1 MSSNRE
7 KKTVRKVDQFR
18 LFESFLA
25 DISTT
30 FASLPYERV
39 DAEILDALQGTAE
52 LLRMDRVAIFELRPD
67 AFEVVHGYA
76 RPGIVTQVGLDL
88 NQFKWYVSKLQL
100 GEAVVLMNVAEDLPK
115 EAKAEREYCKSV
127 GMKSLAT
134 MPIRVAGL
142 QWGAITTASFRGIQ
156 RLSKELQERLKLIGE
171 ILANAFVRKRM
182 EEQRRLAE
190 LEAQRNR
197 EELIHIGRISAAGE
211 LVASIA
217 HELNQPLTAIL
228 SNAQAGLRS
237 LSTVESSNSKEIQEI
252 LKEIIEDNTRAVEVI
267 RKLRAL
273 MNKGTSEFNDL
284 NVNIVINDVCMLLK
298 SDAILRNALISM
310 ELSDDLPL
318 VYVDRI
324 QIQQVLLNLMLN
336 AIESI
341 QNFSADRRKVTIRTI
356 RIDDRVRISVHDCG
370 KGINQEEHNKI
381 FDPFFT
387 TKPEGMGMGLSI
399 ARSIVKAHSG
409 ALWFENNSGY
419 GSTFHFTIPATKNRR
434 SQDA

>member
-1 MSSNRE
+1 
-7 KKTVRKVDQFR
+7 
-18 LFESFLA
+18 
-25 DISTT
+25 
-30 FASLPYERV
+30 
-39 DAEILDALQGTAE
+39 
-52 LLRMDRVAIFELRPD
+52 
-67 AFEVVHGYA
+67 
-76 RPGIVTQVGLDL
+76 
-88 NQFKWYVSKLQL
+88 
-100 GEAVVLMNVAEDLPK
+100 
-115 EAKAEREYCKSV
+115 
-127 GMKSLAT
+127 
-134 MPIRVAGL
+134 
-142 QWGAITTASFRGIQ
+142 
-156 RLSKELQERLKLIGE
+156 
-171 ILANAFVRKRM
+171 
-182 EEQRRLAE
+182 
-190 LEAQRNR
+190 
-197 EELIHIGRISAAGE
+197 
-211 LVASIA
+211 
-217 HELNQPLTAIL
+217 
-228 SNAQAGLRS
+228 
-237 LSTVESSNSKEIQEI
+237 
-252 LKEIIEDNTRAVEVI
+252 
-267 RKLRAL
+267 
-273 MNKGTSEFNDL
+273 
-284 NVNIVINDVCMLLK
+284 MLLK